1 MKEEWRSVKECG
13 EQCATMAGIGLMLK
27 LCADN

>member
-13 EQCATMAGIGLMLK
+13 EQCVMMAGIGMMLK